1 MKTFLEA
8 VIDIPR
14 RTYAKGVFDDADT
27 NNPKIKDSVKAQIDK
42 QIEEFETEYP
52 VVKIGLIGSILT
64 KRYRDDADL
73 DINVLFDVPVEK
85 REDER
90 LRLSQ
95 KYLSAKNPDNIQG
108 KLIPGT
114 KHPINFYF
122 ITDMK
127 TYNDQEKK
135 ADAVFDIEDNK
146 FIKRPEEF
154 TFDPSMYVKDF
165 EKKVQEI
172 DVVKGELKRDII
184 D

>member
-1 MKTFLEA
+1 M
-8 VIDIPR
+8 
-14 RTYAKGVFDDADT
+14 
-27 NNPKIKDSVKAQIDK
+27 IDK

-52 VVKIGLIGSILT
+52 VKKFLLIGSILT

-85 REDER
+85 REEER

-95 KYLSAKNPDNIQG
+95 KYLSAKNQDNIQG

-127 TYNDQEKK
+127 TYQDQEKGRRS
-135 ADAVFDIEDNK
+135 I
-146 FIKRPEEF
+146 
-154 TFDPSMYVKDF
+154 
-165 EKKVQEI
+165 
-172 DVVKGELKRDII
+172 
-184 D
+184 